1 MKRKVYKFILLAF
14 VLILAVNLI
23 LGQMVFVARVA
34 AVSADLPAVFEGYE
48 IAQLSDIHS
57 VRSAKQADRIVAQV
71 EEISPDLIALTGDL
85 VDSGYYSRTFGT
97 EGEKQ
102 TLGLL
107 ARLTAIAPVYYI
119 YGNHEM
125 VLLDDP
131 VHNPFRTQ
139 VEALGVTLLNNE
151 SETIRRGGES
161 ISIAGIQDPST
172 LYKDETYAALDGS
185 AVKTR
190 AMLDNVVNGLR
201 TEDFVLLLAHR
212 PEFFDLYVQSEADV
226 ILSGHAHGGQMRLP
240 LVGGLYAPGQGIFPQ
255 YDAGLY
261 EQDTTSMIVSR
272 GIGNSM
278 FPLRVFNPPEIVAV
292 TLQTE

>member
-1 MKRKVYKFILLAF
+1 MKRKLPKFILAAF
-14 VLILAVNLI
+14 VLLLVVNLV
-23 LGQMVFVARVA
+23 LGQMVFVTRVT
-34 AVSADLPAVFEGYE
+34 AVSADLPAAFAGYE

-57 VRSAKQADRIVAQV
+57 IRSQKQADRILTQV
-71 EEISPDLIALTGDL
+71 EKLSPDLIALTGDL

-97 EGEKQ
+97 DGEKL

-107 ARLTAIAPVYYI
+107 ARLTAVAPVYYI

-131 VHNPFRTQ
+131 VHNAFRTQ

-151 SETIRRGGES
+151 TETIRRGGES

-172 LYKDETYAALDGS
+172 LYKDASYAFLNGS
-185 AVKTR
+185 EAKTR
-190 AMLDNVVNGLR
+190 SMLDNVVNGLR
-201 TEDFVLLLAHR
+201 AEDFVLLLAHR
-212 PEFFDLYVQSEADV
+212 PEFFELYVQSDADV
-226 ILSGHAHGGQMRLP
+226 ILSGHAHGGQVRLP

-261 EQDTTSMIVSR
+261 AQDGTSMIVSR
-272 GIGNSM
+272 GIGNSL
-278 FPLRVFNPPEIVAV
+278 FPLRVFNPPEIVAID
-292 TLQTE
+292 LQTE